1 LLKPEEMAMDYG
13 LPLLQALIDH
23 FRKLPGVGEKTARR
37 LAFAILDMNHG
48 EVREFAETIRR
59 VKEEI
64 EYCKR
69 CGNLAEGDICGICQ
83 DPSRTEGVLC
93 VVERPADVYFLER
106 SGHFRG
112 RYHVLHG
119 VLSPL
124 DGVGPDNL
132 NLGKLQ
138 QRVEKE
144 EIKELII
151 ATNPSVEGDTTTLY
165 IARMFRDS
173 DIEVTRPARG
183 LPLSSSLEF
192 VDRGTISKA
201 LERREKID

>member
-1 LLKPEEMAMDYG
+1 MDHG
-13 LPLLQALIDH
+13 LPLLQELIDY

-37 LAFAILDMNHG
+37 LAFAILDMDEG
-48 EVREFAETIRR
+48 EVRSFAEALRR
-59 VKEEI
+59 VREETGHC
-64 EYCKR
+64 EK
-69 CGNLAEGDICGICQ
+69 CGNLAEGKLCAICS
-83 DPSRTEGVLC
+83 DPGRTEGVLC
-93 VVERPADVYFLER
+93 VVERPADLYVLER

-124 DGVGPDNL
+124 DGVGPEQL
-132 NLGKLQ
+132 NLPALKE
-138 QRVEKE
+138 RVEKE

-165 IARMFRDS
+165 IARLFRES
-173 DIEVTRPARG
+173 DVKVTRPARG
-183 LPLSSSLEF
+183 LPLGSSLEF

-201 LERREKID
+201 LDSRENVD